1 MGESLPTTDLEIFG
15 NFHKVQKVITL
26 EDPPSA
32 SRSRPAGRQT
42 ETPIGGCLFPLGT
55 LKNFQSPTSDRGGKS
70 LVRGCFSTERGQ
82 RDPRP
87 AFSSTVTSLPPEK
100 GDSSRES
107 AIGESFSTGRSTN
120 TAIGG
125 SFGPTLFSKNF
136 QSPKGD
142 YTGKSAIG
150 ESFSTG
156 RSRNTAIGASF
167 GPTLFSKNVQSPKG
181 DYTGKSAIG
190 ESFSTGRSRNTAI
203 GGSFGRRTLFPKNF
217 QSPKKKKKKVT
228 YTLPPFESSRRD
240 RHFYRIARTR
250 SE

>member
-1 MGESLPTTDLEIFG
+1 MFPT
-15 NFHKVQKVITL
+15 
-26 EDPPSA
+26 
-32 SRSRPAGRQT
+32 
-42 ETPIGGCLFPLGT
+42 
-55 LKNFQSPTSDRGGKS
+55 
-70 LVRGCFSTERGQ
+70 VRG
-82 RDPRP
+82 
-87 AFSSTVTSLPPEK
+87 K
-100 GDSSRES
+100 ES
-107 AIGESFSTGRSTN
+107 AIG
-120 TAIGG
+120 A

-217 QSPKKKKKKVT
+217 QSPKKKKKKSYLHITTVRK
-228 YTLPPFESSRRD
+228 LSSRPTFLSHRQDEVRVRPRPGFFFFFFFD
-240 RHFYRIARTR
+240 RAIFTR
-250 SE
+250 KTCTGVSSTLCENFGPIRPRVVAQSRKDCLPAPLFAIFRLFWPLSDEEKTFSPSSGNFRQRGTEISSISPDFPTRLVDPQKKEPIS